1 MERKEFLDRVKE
13 LKEEK
18 RAVILAHYYVDGLV
32 QDAADFV
39 GDSLELARKAKEAQ
53 GEIIVFCGVYF
64 MAETAKILNPT
75 KKVLIPYYKAG
86 CLMADM
92 AIAEEVKE
100 FKEKNPD
107 YAIVTYVNSSAD
119 VKALS
124 DICCTSAN
132 AVKIIESL
140 DAEKILFLPDK
151 NLGSFVAEKVKGK
164 RVDVWSGYCPVHEKL
179 NPEQAR
185 RVKEENPDAV
195 FVVHPECRP
204 EVREIADFV
213 GSTSQI
219 VRFVKE
225 TEAKKVIVGTERG
238 TIYQLKKLRPDVE
251 FIPAYPEFTCDQM
264 KMITP
269 ERLLKA
275 LEREQFEVDVP
286 EEVAQGAR
294 LAIERMLERS

>member
-1 MERKEFLDRVKE
+1 MERQEFIDRIRE

-18 RAVILAHYYVDGLV
+18 NAVLLAHYYVDGLV

-39 GDSLELARKAKEAQ
+39 GDSLELARKAKETDA
-53 GEIIVFCGVYF
+53 EIILFCGVYF
-64 MAETAKILNPT
+64 MAETAKILNPG

-92 AIAEEVKE
+92 AIAEELKE
-100 FKEKNPD
+100 FRENNPD
-107 YAIVTYVNSSAD
+107 YAVVTYVNSSAD

-132 AVKIIESL
+132 AVRIVEGL
-140 DAEKILFLPDK
+140 EAEKVLFLPDK
-151 NLGSFVAEKVKGK
+151 NLGSFVAERVKGK
-164 RVDVWSGYCPVHEKL
+164 EVKVWSGYCPVHDKL
-179 NPEQAR
+179 SLEQAL
-185 RVKEENPDAV
+185 RVKEVNPDAL
-195 FVVHPECRP
+195 FVVHPECRK
-204 EVREIADFV
+204 EVREVADFV

-238 TIYQLKKLRPDVE
+238 TIHQLKKLRLDIE
-251 FIPAYPEFTCDQM
+251 FIPAYPEFICDQM

-269 ERLLKA
+269 ERVLRA
-275 LEREQFEVDVP
+275 LEREQFEVFVN
-286 EEVAQGAR
+286 EEVAKGAR